1 MDSRRLGRD
10 VGWLWAGYL
19 ARSLGYF
26 GLILLF
32 TRELGTSGFGQLS
45 LFLAVTLGVSQ
56 VAGSWPFLAVPVLH
70 AQGRSIGASFRPSL
84 YVAALA
90 TAATLV
96 VAIPVS
102 VAIGVDAAVSVVAV
116 VVASVALVGL
126 QGIFSVQQTEG
137 RMSGIAMLQTSER
150 VVALV
155 LAAATAVLVGL
166 DVVGAQVVLAVASL
180 LTFAAGFAVVG
191 RRQRLLR
198 REPGEMPDHEISTV
212 VDAVGAMAIVSV
224 CSYGIAW
231 ADIFVLAAFKSD
243 SDVGVYS
250 LAYQIFSFVTQ
261 LTSYWLV
268 AALPHHAR
276 SSASGEEVH
285 EQLPLN
291 RLVTYTGLWAA
302 LVGLGGVVAALL
314 LPVAFGSDFEAT
326 TPPLLLLLGGS
337 GIFIATYFAV
347 LPALIAAG
355 RTSLIAKIAIGSVVV
370 NIGLDLALVPPLGV
384 NGPAFATFA
393 QTLFAS
399 AAVAIAA
406 LGLRSTVLL
415 LAVAAPAAAATMLL
429 AADPDDARLLIL
441 CTLVALATAA
451 FCLASAARQLR
462 SRGWRVRPR
471 AW

>member
-1 MDSRRLGRD
+1 
-10 VGWLWAGYL
+10 V
-19 ARSLGYF
+19 
-26 GLILLF
+26 
-32 TRELGTSGFGQLS
+32 
-45 LFLAVTLGVSQ
+45 
-56 VAGSWPFLAVPVLH
+56 
-70 AQGRSIGASFRPSL
+70 
-84 YVAALA
+84 
-90 TAATLV
+90 ATLV

-102 VAIGVDAAVSVVAV
+102 VAIGVGAAVSVVAV
-116 VVASVALVGL
+116 VVASVSLVGL

-137 RMSGIAMLQTSER
+137 RMPGIAMLQTAER

-155 LAAATAVLVGL
+155 LAAATTVAVGL
-166 DVVGAQVVLAVASL
+166 DVLGSQVVLALASL
-180 LTFAAGFAVVG
+180 LTFAAGFVVVG

-198 REPGEMPDHEISTV
+198 RGPGEMPDHEISTV
-212 VDAVGAMAIVSV
+212 VGAVGAMAIVSV

-243 SDVGVYS
+243 SEVGVYS

-276 SSASGEEVH
+276 SSASGEEVR
-285 EQLPLN
+285 EQLPLH

-355 RTSLIAKIAIGSVVV
+355 HTPLIARIAIGSVVI
-370 NIGLDLALVPPLGV
+370 NIALDLALVPPLGV
-384 NGPAFATFA
+384 SGPAFATFA
-393 QTLFAS
+393 QTLFATV
-399 AAVAIAA
+399 AVALAA
-406 LGLRSTVLL
+406 LGTAATLRL
-415 LAVAAPAAAATMLL
+415 LAVAAPAAAATMAL
-429 AADPDDARLLIL
+429 AADPGDARLSIL
-441 CTLVALATAA
+441 CAVVALATAA
-451 FCLASAARQLR
+451 FCLASLRR
-462 SRGWRVRPR
+462 SRLEPGDRPEP
-471 AW
+471 A